1 MKTSIISNLQVQLQ
15 AKEEEIEQQKE
26 ISKLAMN
33 NVEQLRKEKSD
44 LIDSIEKLRTELDNF
59 KLQNQTFVE
68 DFARE
73 REDRTLANK
82 TVFEYAEELKELKE
96 LHKMATAQLKE
107 CKDELELTK
116 EEVSV
121 KVAQVKQ
128 YQKQVEAYKH
138 LIQNEN
144 SASGH
149 KGQTNKSGIGVLSL
163 SSAAK
168 ENGTALTAECVSNGN
183 STTSPDVVASTT
195 LCDAVGRN
203 PDVAVQSELPTTHI
217 EHQGSEELH
226 IKSHNN
232 SCDEKLNTCSLEES
246 LPAPIYSQ
254 PNCCHPNS
262 PAGLMAVASHLP
274 QQCINSVAFE
284 NAAFSRNKQ
293 DAQQNGSNS
302 VQEQYLPKLAPVYGV
317 HEHSQYF
324 PLHRPENADKVYPYS
339 AGPNYD
345 KKYSHGT
352 QGKAEERN
360 VFASITNQSDGVD
373 SFIPYDPNLKCQF
386 CQLCF
391 RKGEI
396 QLYRYHSQTCSSIQK
411 N

>member
-1 MKTSIISNLQVQLQ
+1 MHLFICTPLH
-15 AKEEEIEQQKE
+15 ACTCT
-26 ISKLAMN
+26 
-33 NVEQLRKEKSD
+33 
-44 LIDSIEKLRTELDNF
+44 LI
-59 KLQNQTFVE
+59 
-68 DFARE
+68 
-73 REDRTLANK
+73 
-82 TVFEYAEELKELKE
+82 TVCFL
-96 LHKMATAQLKE
+96 
-107 CKDELELTK
+107 
-116 EEVSV
+116 
-121 KVAQVKQ
+121 
-128 YQKQVEAYKH
+128 
-138 LIQNEN
+138 QNEN